1 MPTWGEVTFICTF
14 SVYSLMSKKML
25 TSIIVVV
32 GLILLVLTV
41 SNLPEDTGKVK
52 IKVGYLGITC
62 SEPFFVAMDKGFFGE
77 EGIDVES
84 VLMQSSNLET
94 EAVVRGDLDY
104 GACTS
109 IEPAL
114 QFTTELK
121 ALSFGI
127 QDMTNHFDSIVTKKD
142 NISNLIDLKGK
153 KIAVFPGST
162 AETFMK
168 KYLSKRGVDTTNIE
182 FVKMAPNLWI
192 SALESGSVDAADLY
206 EPARTIGISK
216 GYRVLGGG
224 IMADDGFNPPFAPS
238 IISIKQDKKLTDK
251 IKRAIDKAIEFSEN
265 NDNETRVIL
274 AKWLKLDTNT
284 TNKINRYPHKKL
296 VDVNKSDVQRL
307 ADILTEVGVVKKVDT
322 SPLFG

>member
-1 MPTWGEVTFICTF
+1 MKTKNIVFGALV
-14 SVYSLMSKKML
+14 
-25 TSIIVVV
+25 II
-32 GLILLVLTV
+32 LIALVFT
-41 SNLPEDTGKVK
+41 NLNGTQIQGKTK

-62 SEPFFVAMDKGFFGE
+62 SEPFFVAVDNGFFAE
-77 EGIDVES
+77 EGLDIEP

-109 IEPAL
+109 IEPVLA
-114 QFTTELK
+114 FTTELK

-127 QDMTNHFDSIVTKKD
+127 QDQIKHFDSIVTKKD
-142 NISNLIDLKGK
+142 NINRLKDLEGK

-168 KYLSKRGVDTTNIE
+168 RYLSKRGVVTTNIE

-192 SALESGSVDAADLY
+192 SAIESGSVDAADLY
-206 EPARTIGISK
+206 EPTRTIGIEK
-216 GYRVLGGG
+216 GYKILGGG

-238 IISIKQDKKLTDK
+238 IVSVKQNPKITEK
-251 IKRAIDKAIEFSEN
+251 IKKAINRAIEFTES
-265 NDNETRVIL
+265 NDLGTRDII
-274 AKWLKLDTNT
+274 AKWLKMDFNI

-296 VDVNKSDVQRL
+296 EDVNKTHVQQL
-307 ADILTEVGVVKKVDT
+307 ADILAEANVVKKTTASV
-322 SPLFG
+322 LFR